1 MELDYYGLK
10 HRRLLEDARRKR
22 EDGIILFF
30 TLFFSSLFLFL
41 VGFGYSVILSIAGVI
56 VLLLGVLLF
65 VYEDAQ
71 SRKLLDKASDMED
84 PPEKPVEK
92 EVESAITDLLIE
104 GISYLMKHD

>member
-1 MELDYYGLK
+1 MEVDYYGLK

-30 TLFFSSLFLFL
+30 ALFFSSLFLFL
-41 VGFGYSVILSIAGVI
+41 VGFGYSVILIAAGVI

-65 VYEDAQ
+65 VYEDSQ
-71 SRKLLDKASDMED
+71 SSKLLSKATEMEY
-84 PPEKPVEK
+84 PPEAPIEK